1 MPKRPYFPLGAL
13 ALICAGFL
21 GEAACAQEPATL
33 AGAFVLPNDI
43 TDFGGLSGLR
53 FTADG
58 MRFHVTSDKSR
69 MFAGSVTRNA
79 AGVITGFALDGPAIR
94 WRDAKKHK
102 LLPPYSDSESLEALP
117 DGSFLVSFEDKDRIA
132 RFSAEGQQIEQL
144 PSPREF
150 SGFERNSGLEAMAVA
165 PDGAVFAMPEGDA
178 GGVTSFPVFRYTQG
192 RWSIPFR
199 LPEDHTWR
207 PVDAD
212 FGPDGRLYI
221 LERDFWGL
229 LGFRSRLRR
238 ITLSGDNV
246 QAEEVMFTSNLGQFG
261 NLEGLSIWQDG
272 AGHLRATMVSD
283 NNLLAFMT
291 SEFVDYLLPK

>member
-1 MPKRPYFPLGAL
+1 MPTRPDFKLIAL
-13 ALICAGFL
+13 AIVC
-21 GEAACAQEPATL
+21 AACLGSAAQAKDPATFV
-33 AGAFVLPNDI
+33 GAYVLPNDI
-43 TDFGGLSGLR
+43 SDFGGLSGLR
-53 FTADG
+53 FAPDG
-58 MRFHVTSDKSR
+58 LRFHTASDKSR
-69 MFAGSVTRNA
+69 LFSGQVTRDT
-79 AGVITGFALDGPAIR
+79 AGAITGFTLDGPPIR

-102 LLPPYSDSESLEALP
+102 LLPPYSDSESLEVLP
-117 DGSFLVSFEDKDRIA
+117 DGSFLVSFEGKDRIA
-132 RFSAEGQQIEQL
+132 RFKADGQQTEQL

-150 SGFERNSGLEAMAVA
+150 SGFETNSGLEAMAVA
-165 PDGAVFAMPEGDA
+165 PDGSVFTMPEGDA
-178 GGVTSFPVFRYTQG
+178 DGVTSFPVFRYAQG
-192 RWSIPFR
+192 RWSIPFH

-238 ITLSGDNV
+238 ITLAGDSA
-246 QAEEVMFTSNLGQFG
+246 QADEVMFTSNLGQFG
-261 NLEGLSIWQDG
+261 NLEGLSVWQDAG
-272 AGHLRATMVSD
+272 GHLRATMVSD

>member
-1 MPKRPYFPLGAL
+1 MPTRPDFKLIAL
-13 ALICAGFL
+13 ALACAAFL
-21 GEAACAQEPATL
+21 GGAARAKDPATFV
-33 AGAFVLPNDI
+33 GAFVLPTDI
-43 TDFGGLSGLR
+43 ADFGGLSGLR
-53 FTADG
+53 LTADG
-58 MRFHVTSDKSR
+58 LRFHVTSDKSR
-69 MFAGSVTRNA
+69 LFSGQVTRDT
-79 AGVITGFALDGPAIR
+79 AGAINGFALDGPAIR
-94 WRDAKKHK
+94 WRDARKHK
-102 LLPPYSDSESLEALP
+102 LLPPYSDSESLEVLP
-117 DGSFLVSFEDKDRIA
+117 DGTFMVSFEDMDRIA
-132 RFSAEGQQIEQL
+132 RFKADGQQIDEL

-165 PDGAVFAMPEGDA
+165 ADGSVFTMPEGDA
-178 GGVTSFPVFRYTQG
+178 AGVTSFPVFHYAQG
-192 RWSIPFR
+192 RWSIPFH

-238 ITLSGDNV
+238 ITLAGDSV
-246 QAEEVMFTSNLGQFG
+246 QADEVMFTSNLGQFG
-261 NLEGLSIWQDG
+261 NLEGLSVWRDA

-291 SEFVDYLLPK
+291 SEFVDYLLPN